1 MNEENLEHLKLTDRE
16 FACLLWNTMY
26 PERKPFKE
34 IGEDAKKEWER
45 WVNIARD
52 IANMDGTSRVTEI
65 KEILKP
71 QL

>member
-1 MNEENLEHLKLTDRE
+1 MTNELTDRE

-26 PERKPFKE
+26 GHERRPFKD
-34 IGEDAKKEWER
+34 ISDSAKDEWEKL
-45 WVNIARD
+45 VQIARD
-52 IANMDGTSRVTEI
+52 IAKLDGIECIADI

>member
-1 MNEENLEHLKLTDRE
+1 MTNELTDRE

-26 PERKPFKE
+26 PERRPFGQ
-34 IGEDAKKEWER
+34 ISDSAKDEWEKLAR
-45 WVNIARD
+45 IAKG
-52 IANMDGTSRVTEI
+52 IAKLEGIDCMAEI